1 MSENLAFPI
10 PLKLDRFLPTEQ
22 VLEITGWSKQTLWRE
37 MKANRFPAAIP
48 TSPNRVGWLESEVAE
63 WQRRR
68 VEQRDNP
75 EWKRKGGGRP
85 PKVRP
90 RGETRAKPF
99 RQAVAASG

>member
-1 MSENLAFPI
+1 MNEQATFPI
-10 PLKLDRFLPTEQ
+10 PVKLDRFLPTET

-63 WQRRR
+63 WLRRR
-68 VEQRDNP
+68 VEQRNAP

-85 PKVRP
+85 PKARAN
-90 RGETRAKPF
+90 GETRGKPF
-99 RQAVAASG
+99 RQPVAASG